1 MLASIAAHV
10 QTVAPLKL
18 SKANLTRE
26 AVATQQ
32 PHILF
37 SGRKG
42 GVTVVAGIVSEY
54 NPFHNGHM
62 YHIEKTRQSG
72 ADTVVCVMSGNFV
85 QRGECAILP
94 KHKRAEAAIRG
105 DADLVIDL
113 PVPWAMSSAESFARG
128 SISLLSAVGIDI
140 LSFGSEVDSKALLYR
155 AAEATE
161 DARVSQRIK
170 ELMSEGMSYPAA
182 LSKSTE
188 EIYGAEVSALL
199 TQPNSTLAVEY
210 IRQLKNYRPDC
221 DILPVKRKAVSH
233 DSTETAEGF
242 ASASRIR
249 ELAAEDDVSGFV
261 PSFSLQYGEELY
273 SVKYAERAILS
284 VLRETPKGEYS
295 LYVTDQKGLSDRI
308 YNAVKSADSLEA
320 LYAAAKSKNY
330 THSRVRREVM
340 NIYLKIPASFS
351 LKTPPF
357 IKVLAANSKGLS
369 LLKKARL
376 PVVTKH
382 SDAVFVD
389 AFSKQVYDLQCSTTD
404 KFSLMAEKIT
414 PMGNEQKN
422 SVIIIK

>member
-1 MLASIAAHV
+1 MA
-10 QTVAPLKL
+10 
-18 SKANLTRE
+18 
-26 AVATQQ
+26 
-32 PHILF
+32 
-37 SGRKG
+37 
-42 GVTVVAGIVSEY
+42 AGIVSEY

-105 DADLVIDL
+105 GADLVIDL

-161 DARVSQRIK
+161 DERVSQRIK

-182 LSKSTE
+182 LSKSTD
-188 EIYGAEVSALL
+188 EIYGEEVSALL
-199 TQPNSTLAVEY
+199 AQPNSTLAVEY
-210 IRQLKNYRPDC
+210 IKQIEKYSPDC
-221 DILPVKRKAVSH
+221 DILPVKRMAVGH
-233 DSTETAEGF
+233 DSTETKERF

-249 ELAAEDDVSGFV
+249 ALVSEVDVSGFV
-261 PSFSLQYGEELY
+261 PSFSLQHGEELY
-273 SVKYAERAILS
+273 NVKYAERAILS
-284 VLRETPKGEYS
+284 ALRETSREDCS

-320 LYAAAKSKNY
+320 LYAAAKSRNY

-369 LLKKARL
+369 LLKNARL

-382 SDAVFVD
+382 SDAVFED

-404 KFSLMAEKIT
+404 KFSLMTEKIS
-414 PMGNEQKN
+414 PMGMEQKK

>member
-1 MLASIAAHV
+1 MLALIAAHV

-18 SKANLTRE
+18 SKAKLTRE

-105 DADLVIDL
+105 AADLVIDL

-128 SISLLSAVGIDI
+128 SISLLSAVGIDM

-155 AAEATE
+155 CAQATE
-161 DARVSQRIK
+161 DERVSQRIK

-182 LSKSTE
+182 LSKSTD
-188 EIYGAEVSALL
+188 EIYGGEVSALL

-210 IRQLKNYRPDC
+210 IKQIEKNCPDC
-221 DILPVKRKAVSH
+221 DILPVKRVAVSH
-233 DSTETAEGF
+233 DSGEINGEF
-242 ASASRIR
+242 ASASLIR
-249 ELAAEDDVSGFV
+249 ELASCGDVSRFL
-261 PSFSLQYGEELY
+261 PDFSLKVTDDLHR
-273 SVKYAERAILS
+273 VDFAERAILS
-284 VLRETPKGEYS
+284 ALRETSREDCS
-295 LYVTDQKGLSDRI
+295 LYVTDKKGLSDRI
-308 YNAVKSADSLEA
+308 YNAVKEATSLEE
-320 LYAAAKSKNY
+320 LYALAKSRNY

-369 LLKKARL
+369 LLKNARL

-382 SDAVFVD
+382 SDAVFED

-414 PMGNEQKN
+414 PMGMEQKN